1 MKQASSPVALPDP
14 SRRDVLIGLAAGTTV
29 LVAGHLGTG
38 ELIAQTGA
46 ARGIPINAWVAIS
59 ADGRVTLQCA
69 HSEMGQGIA
78 TTFGAIIADE
88 LEADWTRCEVVFS
101 PAAPAYRHPVYNWQF
116 TGNAESIRSYHA
128 LIRKMGAAA
137 REMLIA
143 AAADRLKVS
152 ASTLMARNGRVRQV
166 RRGRSVGFGEIAA
179 AAAAKPVPAEP
190 RLKPESEWRLVGGGR
205 SLQRRDIP
213 AKVDGTA
220 VFGIDIKVPAMAH
233 AAIVS
238 APTIGGT
245 VATVDDTAAGAMPGV
260 IGVVRLAG
268 AVAVVAEHYWQ
279 ARLAVEQLKL
289 TWQTAA
295 SGISSDEEID
305 ARYRAALAGTAGWAE
320 AEQHGDTAAA
330 IAAASRIIEAEY
342 QSPWVAHAA
351 MEPMNATV
359 SVTDDAV
366 TVWAPIQGMQM
377 TEAVLAGVLKVPPEK
392 ITIHRT
398 YLGGGFGRRLL
409 ADFVAQAALCSKAV
423 GRPVKLIWSR
433 EEDFKQDWFRPAFLS
448 RSRAALG
455 ADGLPVAIEHRLV
468 APTILAPVSPQP
480 IKPGMVDDL
489 AVEGLVHYPYRVANR
504 RAEYHMLDLPI
515 ATMVLRTTGHGPNN
529 FALESLIDELAHAA
543 GVDPYRYRRT
553 LLADKPAALA
563 VIDRAAALANWG
575 AAPTGRA
582 LGMAFADCFG
592 SYLCQVVELSVAD
605 GAVRLHRVV
614 SVCDPGRVLDRVN
627 ATSMIEGGVIWGL
640 SAALYSSIT
649 FANGRVRETNFDR
662 FRVATLPDTPELV
675 TDFLENR
682 QSLGGLGEVGPV
694 CVPAALCNALFAAT
708 GKRHRR
714 LPLARNGVFTVY
726 GRIYA

>member
-116 TGNAESIRSYHA
+116 TGNAESIRSYHG

-220 VFGIDIKVPAMAH
+220 VFGIDVKVPAMAH

-377 TEAVLAGVLKVPPEK
+377 TEAVLPGVLKVPPEK

-398 YLGGGFGRRLL
+398 YLGG
-409 ADFVAQAALCSKAV
+409 ASA
-423 GRPVKLIWSR
+423 
-433 EEDFKQDWFRPAFLS
+433 
-448 RSRAALG
+448 
-455 ADGLPVAIEHRLV
+455 
-468 APTILAPVSPQP
+468 
-480 IKPGMVDDL
+480 
-489 AVEGLVHYPYRVANR
+489 
-504 RAEYHMLDLPI
+504 
-515 ATMVLRTTGHGPNN
+515 
-529 FALESLIDELAHAA
+529 
-543 GVDPYRYRRT
+543 
-553 LLADKPAALA
+553 
-563 VIDRAAALANWG
+563 
-575 AAPTGRA
+575 
-582 LGMAFADCFG
+582 ADCWLT
-592 SYLCQVVELSVAD
+592 SSCRPRCAPRRSAD
-605 GAVRLHRVV
+605 R
-614 SVCDPGRVLDRVN
+614 
-627 ATSMIEGGVIWGL
+627 
-640 SAALYSSIT
+640 SS
-649 FANGRVRETNFDR
+649 
-662 FRVATLPDTPELV
+662 
-675 TDFLENR
+675 
-682 QSLGGLGEVGPV
+682 
-694 CVPAALCNALFAAT
+694 
-708 GKRHRR
+708 
-714 LPLARNGVFTVY
+714 
-726 GRIYA
+726 